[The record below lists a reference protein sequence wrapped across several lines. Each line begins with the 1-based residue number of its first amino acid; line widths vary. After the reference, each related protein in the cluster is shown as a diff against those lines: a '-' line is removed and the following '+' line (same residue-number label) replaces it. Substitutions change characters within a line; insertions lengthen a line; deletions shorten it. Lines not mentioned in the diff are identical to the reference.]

1 MDYVY
6 QRTGGGSGFAADWQ
20 SIEETMNSSF
30 LMQVKE
36 FQGDGLSFITPSER

>member
-6 QRTGGGSGFAADWQ
+6 QRTGEGSGFAAEWQ
-20 SIEETMNSSF
+20 SVKETMNSPF

-36 FQGDGLSFITPSER
+36 FRSDGLSFIA